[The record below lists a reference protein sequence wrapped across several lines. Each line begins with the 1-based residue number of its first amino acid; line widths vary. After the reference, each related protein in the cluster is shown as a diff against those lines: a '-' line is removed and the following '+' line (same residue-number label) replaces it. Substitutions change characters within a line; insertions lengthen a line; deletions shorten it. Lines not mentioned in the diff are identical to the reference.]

1 MKGKPYIR
9 FNVEFPDSGSL
20 SPQQCKETI
29 MHDVNMEEEKRQHQ
43 QQEAYDEDEEPS
55 TSWVQWVLMENS
67 RMLIV
72 GYLRGLAGF
81 EVKLS
86 NECWSQRSYKYRI
99 NKLWM
104 GY

>member
-43 QQEAYDEDEEPS
+43 QQEAYDEDEEPY
-55 TSWVQWVLMENS
+55 TS
-67 RMLIV
+67 
-72 GYLRGLAGF
+72 
-81 EVKLS
+81 
-86 NECWSQRSYKYRI
+86 
-99 NKLWM
+99 
-104 GY
+104 

>member
-55 TSWVQWVLMENS
+55 TS
-67 RMLIV
+67 
-72 GYLRGLAGF
+72 
-81 EVKLS
+81 
-86 NECWSQRSYKYRI
+86 
-99 NKLWM
+99 
-104 GY
+104 